1 MNNDVVLE
9 LNVNETINSL
19 DRIMQYVNNIKNDSQ
34 KMRDIITKLNS
45 DWESTGNDI
54 TTITNSLVREID
66 RSENNIIPNMTDF
79 TNSMNESLEKYI

>member
-19 DRIMQYVNNIKNDSQ
+19 DRIMEYVNNIKDDSQ
-34 KMRDIITKLNS
+34 KMRSIITKLNS

-54 TTITNSLVREID
+54 TTITNSLVKEID